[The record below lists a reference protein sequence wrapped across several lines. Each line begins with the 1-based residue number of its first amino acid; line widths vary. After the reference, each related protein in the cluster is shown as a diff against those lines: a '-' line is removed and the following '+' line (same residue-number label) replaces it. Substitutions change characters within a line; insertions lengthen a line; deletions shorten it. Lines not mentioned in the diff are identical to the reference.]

1 LEKDVFKTNRKNWP
15 FNFKQLMSWGSRRS
29 WNIVYFS
36 HHLSSGKFISVWLRD
51 LGQTSDSEMEKLFD
65 KKRLLESER
74 EYDDR
79 YDTPSVIEAEDENSG
94 TPSDA
99 EAEGE
104 SSGQPSY
111 GTSKAP
117 IVVEDNASVEDE
129 EVAEDDVV
137 GDDNAADDDNRL
149 TRLGSSHNPNKDY
162 IDWVENG
169 FPTDSL
175 TEDQVRTLLVNGY
188 FDPPPDG

>member
-1 LEKDVFKTNRKNWP
+1 L
-15 FNFKQLMSWGSRRS
+15 
-29 WNIVYFS
+29 I
-36 HHLSSGKFISVWLRD
+36 
-51 LGQTSDSEMEKLFD
+51 

-137 GDDNAADDDNRL
+137 EDDGVVGDDNAADDDNRL
-149 TRLGSSHNPNKDY
+149 TCLGSSHNPNKDY

-169 FPTDSL
+169 FLPIA
-175 TEDQVRTLLVNGY
+175 
-188 FDPPPDG
+188 